1 MSDEFF
7 DDINFNGNVGNFDPD
22 EVDSDEVINAVF
34 CIDTSPSITNYVSTM
49 NAAFKDFKEEMENS
63 HVGDNLLVSL
73 VEFNDKVTVKTG
85 FQPIKNVPLADVQ
98 PGGWGTALFN
108 AVEEGL
114 KIAIDY
120 REKLETSGVSCKTI
134 LFVITD
140 GEDNSSGMNAADN
153 VKELHNQILRNERN
167 AFGFASILFGVGRDA
182 AFEDAKEAMGIQH
195 LAKIGNSGK
204 DIRKMI
210 NFISSSISST
220 SNNANI
226 PDIDF

>member
-1 MSDEFF
+1 MDELFG
-7 DDINFNGNVGNFDPD
+7 DINFNGNAGNFDPD

-34 CIDTSPSITNYVSTM
+34 VIDVSPSISNYVSNM
-49 NAAFKDFKEEMENS
+49 NQAFKEFKEEMEGS

-73 VEFNDKVTVKTG
+73 VEFNDRVEVKTG
-85 FQPIKNVPLADVQ
+85 FQPIKNVPLADIK
-98 PGGWGTALFN
+98 PSGMGTALFDG
-108 AVEEGL
+108 VEDGL

-120 REKLETSGVSCKTI
+120 REKLEASGVSCKTI

-140 GEDNSSGMNAADN
+140 GEDNSSKRNAAAN

-167 AFGFASILFGVGRDA
+167 AFGFASILFGVGHDGS
-182 AFEDAKEAMGIQH
+182 FEDAKEQMGIQH
-195 LAKIGNSGK
+195 LAKIGNSGA

-226 PDIDF
+226 PDINF